1 MRLNVESIKYILDLQ
16 KSMLPLI
23 YCCANNERLRIL
35 ETTINH
41 YNGRLSYKDSKQYK
55 ELDLINTL
63 LIFLDEINSE
73 GVLDIEKSLI
83 AMNKREIVLLE
94 ANGIDSIINKR
105 NLALSILN
113 RYNINVIKG
122 TKSEVETLIKFQE
135 SDEDNSKNHENDK
148 FKFRNFSKKN
158 NSIIIIKSDNYYI
171 TDGYSEFIIK
181 NNSNDNY
188 LYDKDILD
196 DIYTGMIAVSIGVC
210 KNKSEIVQAILIATI
225 AFYIGEQRAI
235 NNLKISKSIKS
246 KDIEA
251 YILNE
256 IYKIDIDK
264 IKSYGDIYYSFKR
277 G

>member
-1 MRLNVESIKYILDLQ
+1 MRLNGESIKYILDLQ

-83 AMNKREIVLLE
+83 SMNKREIVLLE

-122 TKSEVETLIKFQE
+122 TKSEVETFIKFQE

-181 NNSNDNY
+181 NNINY

>member
-1 MRLNVESIKYILDLQ
+1 MRLNGESIKYILDLQ

-83 AMNKREIVLLE
+83 SMNKREIVLLE

-148 FKFRNFSKKN
+148 FKFRNFSMKN

-181 NNSNDNY
+181 NNINY

>member
-1 MRLNVESIKYILDLQ
+1 MRLNGESIKYILDLQ

-23 YCCANNERLRIL
+23 YSCAKNERLRIL

-55 ELDLINTL
+55 EFDLINTL

-83 AMNKREIVLLE
+83 SMNKREIVLLE

-181 NNSNDNY
+181 NNINY

-246 KDIEA
+246 KDIEG

>member
-1 MRLNVESIKYILDLQ
+1 MRLNGESIKYILDLQ

-83 AMNKREIVLLE
+83 SMNKREIVLLE

-122 TKSEVETLIKFQE
+122 TKSEVETLIKFQD

-181 NNSNDNY
+181 NNINY

>member
-1 MRLNVESIKYILDLQ
+1 MRLNGESIKYILDLQ

-83 AMNKREIVLLE
+83 SMNKREIVLLE

-181 NNSNDNY
+181 NNINY

-246 KDIEA
+246 KDIVA

>member
-1 MRLNVESIKYILDLQ
+1 MRLNGESIKYILDLQ

-83 AMNKREIVLLE
+83 SMNKREIVLLE

-181 NNSNDNY
+181 NNINY

-196 DIYTGMIAVSIGVC
+196 DSC
-210 KNKSEIVQAILIATI
+210 
-225 AFYIGEQRAI
+225 
-235 NNLKISKSIKS
+235 
-246 KDIEA
+246 
-251 YILNE
+251 
-256 IYKIDIDK
+256 
-264 IKSYGDIYYSFKR
+264 
-277 G
+277 

>member
-1 MRLNVESIKYILDLQ
+1 MRLNGESIKYILDLQ

-83 AMNKREIVLLE
+83 SMDKREIVLLE

-181 NNSNDNY
+181 NNINY

>member
-83 AMNKREIVLLE
+83 SMNKREIVLLE

-181 NNSNDNY
+181 NNINY

>member
-1 MRLNVESIKYILDLQ
+1 MRLNGESIKYILDLQ

-83 AMNKREIVLLE
+83 SMNKREIVLLE

-181 NNSNDNY
+181 NNINY

-246 KDIEA
+246 KDVEA

>member
-1 MRLNVESIKYILDLQ
+1 MRLNGESIKYILDLQ

-83 AMNKREIVLLE
+83 SMNKREIVLLE

-122 TKSEVETLIKFQE
+122 TKSEVETLIKFQD

-148 FKFRNFSKKN
+148 LKFRNFSKKN

-181 NNSNDNY
+181 NNINY

>member
-1 MRLNVESIKYILDLQ
+1 MRLNEESIKYILDLQ

-83 AMNKREIVLLE
+83 SMNKREIVLLE

-181 NNSNDNY
+181 NNINY

>member
-1 MRLNVESIKYILDLQ
+1 MRLNGESIKYILGLQ

-83 AMNKREIVLLE
+83 SMNKREIVLLE

-181 NNSNDNY
+181 NNINY

-246 KDIEA
+246 KDIED

>member
-1 MRLNVESIKYILDLQ
+1 MRLNGESIKYILDLQ

-55 ELDLINTL
+55 EFDLINTL

-83 AMNKREIVLLE
+83 SMNKREIVLLE

-181 NNSNDNY
+181 NNINY